1 MFVYPCSRVT
11 RSNRPI
17 GGRKHGALCGGRNP
31 QGGQQVGYRT
41 LIRRL
46 AELRL
51 LQLMSG
57 MPGSFAACIAMSASG
72 LLEWLPMPLQQR
84 LRQFRP
90 GAAGPGFAW
99 NVFVMLAGTIA
110 GQGISLL
117 LSPVLT
123 RLYSPS
129 EFGYLSVYSAVLTI
143 SAVIA
148 SLGLDLAIPI
158 AATELESANLLALC
172 GLALVGTTVLVAL
185 STWLIPAHM
194 LAVLWL
200 GPLAS
205 YRYLLPIGFACL
217 GGYYVMVA
225 VATWAGAFKDIARTR
240 ISQGITGPGSQIL
253 LGLCDG
259 GTPGLVVGYVIGQSS
274 GTLLLFA
281 RVVLRQR
288 ALLRDMSWVGI
299 VAAAR
304 RYAHFPLFA
313 SWARVLD
320 MAGSGTILFVLFSAC
335 YSSEVAGFMFLSD
348 RVIARPL
355 LLVSTSLLQVFTG
368 EAGRA
373 VNNDPAML
381 RRRFYQVVP
390 LQFLFATG
398 WILLANAVA
407 GWAFPLLFGAE
418 WAAAI
423 PYLRALSLAYLG
435 LAVLHPVSTT
445 LQMLEH
451 QVTAAVW
458 QVSRLLL
465 MMAGV
470 MLPWYLGRSAV
481 TALWISSI
489 TQVGC
494 VVVVFAVMVVS
505 IERIGI
511 EKRRRRN

>member
-1 MFVYPCSRVT
+1 
-11 RSNRPI
+11 
-17 GGRKHGALCGGRNP
+17 
-31 QGGQQVGYRT
+31 
-41 LIRRL
+41 
-46 AELRL
+46 
-51 LQLMSG
+51 
-57 MPGSFAACIAMSASG
+57 
-72 LLEWLPMPLQQR
+72 
-84 LRQFRP
+84 
-90 GAAGPGFAW
+90 
-99 NVFVMLAGTIA
+99 
-110 GQGISLL
+110 
-117 LSPVLT
+117 
-123 RLYSPS
+123 
-129 EFGYLSVYSAVLTI
+129 
-143 SAVIA
+143 VIA

-158 AATELESANLLALC
+158 AATEIECANLLALS
-172 GLALVGTTVLVAL
+172 GLALIGTTALLAVAISLV
-185 STWLIPAHM
+185 PAHT

-225 VATWAGAFKDIARTR
+225 VATRAGAFKDIARTR
-240 ISQGITGPGSQIL
+240 VSQGVTGPTSQIL
-253 LGLCDG
+253 LGLLGG

-274 GTLLLFA
+274 GTLLLFM
-281 RVVLRQR
+281 RVVMRQG
-288 ALLRDMSWVGI
+288 ALLRDMSWQGI
-299 VAAAR
+299 AAVAR

-335 YSSEVAGFMFLSD
+335 YSSEIAGFMFLSD

-390 LQFLFATG
+390 LQFLFATC
-398 WILLANAVA
+398 WIALANALA

-418 WAAAI
+418 WGAAI
-423 PYLRALSLAYLG
+423 PYLHAMSLAYLG

-451 QVTAAVW
+451 QATAAVW
-458 QVSRLLL
+458 QICRLVLVV
-465 MMAGV
+465 AGV
-470 MLPWYLGRSAV
+470 MLPWHFGASAV

-489 TQVGC
+489 MQAGC
-494 VVVVFAVMVVS
+494 IVVVFALMIGL
-505 IERIGI
+505 IEQFGA
-511 EKRRRRN
+511 RRRAG

>member
-1 MFVYPCSRVT
+1 
-11 RSNRPI
+11 
-17 GGRKHGALCGGRNP
+17 
-31 QGGQQVGYRT
+31 
-41 LIRRL
+41 L
-46 AELRL
+46 AELRF
-51 LQLMSG
+51 LQLVSGVSDNVAACLALGASG
-57 MPGSFAACIAMSASG
+57 MLG
-72 LLEWLPMPLQQR
+72 WLPAPLQNR
-84 LRQFRP
+84 LRQSRH
-90 GAAGPGFAW
+90 GGGGPGFAW
-99 NVFVMLAGTIA
+99 NVFVMLSGTIA

-117 LSPVLT
+117 LSPILT
-123 RLYSPS
+123 RIFNPTQ
-129 EFGYLSVYSAVLTI
+129 FGYLSVYSAVLIIT
-143 SAVIA
+143 AVIA

-158 AATELESANLLALC
+158 AATEIECANLLALS
-172 GLALVGTTVLVAL
+172 GLALIGTTALIAIGISLV
-185 STWLIPAHM
+185 PAHT

-240 ISQGITGPGSQIL
+240 ISQGITGPTSQIL
-253 LGLCDG
+253 LGLLGG

-274 GTLLLFA
+274 GTLLLFM
-281 RVVLRQR
+281 RVVMRQG
-288 ALLRDMSWVGI
+288 ALLRDMSWPGI
-299 VAAAR
+299 AAVAR

-335 YSSEVAGFMFLSD
+335 YSSEIAGFMFLSD

-390 LQFLFATG
+390 LQFLFATC
-398 WILLANAVA
+398 WIVLANAVA

-423 PYLRALSLAYLG
+423 PYLHAMSLAYLG

-445 LQMLEH
+445 LQMMEH
-451 QVTAAVW
+451 QATAAVW
-458 QVSRLLL
+458 QISRVILVV
-465 MMAGV
+465 AGV
-470 MLPWYLGRSAV
+470 MLPWHFGASAV
-481 TALWISSI
+481 TALWISSVMQASCI
-489 TQVGC
+489 VA
-494 VVVVFAVMVVS
+494 VFALMIAS
-505 IERIGI
+505 IEQFRT
-511 EKRRRRN
+511 RRRG